1 MENLQPK
8 RLYTWTYKD
17 NSRFLYLF
25 NALLG
30 LYLTFTGIQA
40 YIVSKNNPLSI
51 TLLIMGIL
59 IIVLYSLVFIK
70 AKKPIT
76 ANLVFGKDTI
86 EYWLNSKDTTKIDD
100 RKATLLEKLSLFTRF
115 NNFKHYST
123 SEISEILLSR
133 SKGQI
138 IIRLHS
144 GKKGLLSL
152 AALKDASTLECI
164 VEEVNQFSESLSFNR
179 GNKL

>member
-1 MENLQPK
+1 MDNLQTK
-8 RLYTWTYKD
+8 RVYTWTYKD
-17 NSRFLYLF
+17 KSRFLYLF

-30 LYLTFTGIQA
+30 LYFTFTGIQF

-51 TLLIMGIL
+51 TYLIMGIL
-59 IIVLYSLVFIK
+59 IIVLHSLVFIK

-76 ANLVFGKDTI
+76 VNLVFGNDTI
-86 EYWLNSKDTTKIDD
+86 EYWLNSKDPTTIDD
-100 RKATLLEKLSLFTRF
+100 RKATLFEKLSLFTRF
-115 NNFKHYST
+115 NNFKYYST

-138 IIRLHS
+138 IIRLRS

-152 AALKDASTLECI
+152 AALKDPSTLERI
-164 VEEVNQFSESLSFNR
+164 VEEVNQFSMSLS
-179 GNKL
+179 L